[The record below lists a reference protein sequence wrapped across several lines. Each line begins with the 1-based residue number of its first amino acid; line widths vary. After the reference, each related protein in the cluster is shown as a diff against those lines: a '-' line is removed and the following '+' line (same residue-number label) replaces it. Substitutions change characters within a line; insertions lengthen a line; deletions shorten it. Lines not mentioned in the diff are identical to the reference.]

1 MSLRTGDAFLWFK
14 EIKIQLILMF
24 KIQYIKT
31 LEPGRLSDLGR
42 YKNIVRVL
50 KEGEIYR
57 FYQPD
62 FVLPKD
68 FWSKNDPEVNVCA
81 VVGEN
86 GTGKSSL
93 IELILRLMNNTAYAL
108 KNGIAT
114 SNSNRPRF
122 VRDVYAELG
131 FETDK
136 GHYTVKQD
144 DAIIAFSKNGE
155 QIWQYDYTQRN
166 DANYGFNVRPDGIV
180 EDFSRECLADLFYTI
195 VVNYSFYSYNTE
207 DYRREMIDK
216 NELEH
221 DENPDDVLEEDRCW
235 LSGIF
240 HKNDSY
246 QMPLVLNP
254 YRSKGN
260 LNINNENELTQNR
273 MFLLAVANDS
283 PLQSIWSNKTPY
295 SFCFD
300 IKTDYLPT
308 GKGWVYTSK
317 MVRLEAKELGYI
329 SDWKKEPQR
338 VEALGKQIIRTW
350 NKYLDLKL
358 DERKDDMDDGDWKAA
373 LNYIVYKTIKISL
386 NYSKFYRFRDSL
398 IHYNQQDVDP
408 KLTIDEYIKLLHDEN
423 THITLKLF
431 RAIAFIK
438 FGHYGTRMRKTLD
451 ETELDRNEIL
461 LSDFGKR
468 IDKCISDEKEYNHDV
483 YPGLEEI
490 EWMDD
495 LLLPASCFQ
504 TDMKLKLTKKEDY
517 KDDNKGFVMYSSLS
531 SGEKQV
537 VNTLCTAVY
546 HIYNLK
552 SKWET
557 KNVTPKLKEVKY
569 KYVSLI
575 FDELELYFHPKYQTM
590 LVEMLLNAI
599 KSLDLKRNFKGI
611 NVIFATHSPF
621 ILSDIPAQNIIGLD
635 DGKPTRLKNIENT
648 FCANVYDI
656 LSSGFFMNKFV
667 GDFAG
672 SKFEELV
679 AKLNRKKKLS
689 PREMQIAKDTIALIG
704 DGFLK
709 CKLTELLNERKA

>member
-1 MSLRTGDAFLWFK
+1 
-14 EIKIQLILMF
+14 MF
-24 KIQYIKT
+24 KIQFVKT
-31 LEPGRLSDLGR
+31 LKPGRPSDLGR
-42 YKNIVRVL
+42 YENIVRVL
-50 KEGEIYR
+50 KEGEIYQ

-62 FVLPKD
+62 FILPKD
-68 FWSKNDPEVNVCA
+68 FWSKKDPEVNVCA

-93 IELILRLMNNTAYAL
+93 IELMLRLMNNAAYAL

-136 GHYTVKQD
+136 GNYTIKQD
-144 DAIIAFSKNGE
+144 DAVIAFSKNGE
-155 QIWQYDYTQRN
+155 QVWQYDYIQRN
-166 DANYGFNVRPDGIV
+166 DANYGFNVRQDVIV

-221 DENPDDVLEEDRCW
+221 DENPNEVFEEDRCW

-240 HKNDSY
+240 HKNDGY

-260 LNINNENELTQNR
+260 LNVNNENELTQNR
-273 MFLLAVANDS
+273 MFLLAIANDS
-283 PLQSIWSNKTPY
+283 PLQSIWNSKIPY
-295 SFCFD
+295 SFRFD

-308 GKGWVYTSK
+308 GEGRLYTSK

-329 SDWKKEPQR
+329 SDWKKESGK
-338 VEALGKQIIRTW
+338 VEKLGKRIIGTW
-350 NKYLDLKL
+350 NKYLDFKL
-358 DERKDDMDDGDWKAA
+358 DERKDDMDDRDWKAA

-398 IHYNQQDVDP
+398 IHYDQQDMDP

-423 THITLKLF
+423 THVTLKLF

-438 FGHYGTRMRKTLD
+438 FGHYGTRMIKTED
-451 ETELDRNEIL
+451 ETELDKNEIL

-468 IDKCISDEKEYNHDV
+468 IEKCISDEHENVYSHEV
-483 YPGLEEI
+483 YPELEEI
-490 EWMDD
+490 EWRDE
-495 LLLPASCFQ
+495 LLLPASCFL
-504 TDMKLKLTKKEDY
+504 TDMKLKLTKKEDSEDE
-517 KDDNKGFVMYSSLS
+517 KKGFVMYSSLS

-546 HIYNLK
+546 HIHNLK

-557 KNVTPKLKEVKY
+557 KNVTPKIKEVKY

-599 KSLDLKRNFKGI
+599 KSLDLKKNFKGI

-621 ILSDIPAQNIIGLD
+621 ILSDIPAQNILGLD
-635 DGKPTRLKNIENT
+635 DGKPTRLKNIKNT

-672 SKFEELV
+672 RKFEELV

-704 DGFLK
+704 DEFLK
-709 CKLTELLNERKA
+709 LKLTELLNERKT

>member
-1 MSLRTGDAFLWFK
+1 MRFCGLKRV
-14 EIKIQLILMF
+14 EILLILMF

-31 LEPGRLSDLGR
+31 LEPGRPSDLGR

-50 KEGEIYR
+50 KEGEIFR
-57 FYQPD
+57 FYQPG
-62 FVLPKD
+62 FVLPKN

-81 VVGEN
+81 LVGEN

-93 IELILRLMNNTAYAL
+93 IELMLRLMNNTAYAL
-108 KNGIAT
+108 KTGITT

-122 VRDVYAELG
+122 VRDVYAVLG

-136 GHYTVKQD
+136 GHYTVRQD
-144 DAIIAFSKNGE
+144 DAIIAFSKNDE

-166 DANYGFNVRPDGIV
+166 NENYGFNVRPDGIV
-180 EDFSRECLADLFYTI
+180 EDLSRECLADLFYTI

-221 DENPDDVLEEDRCW
+221 DENPNEIFEEDRCW

-240 HKNDSY
+240 HKNDGY

-273 MFLLAVANDS
+273 MFLLAIANDS
-283 PLQSIWSNKTPY
+283 PLQSIWNNKIPY

-308 GKGWVYTSK
+308 GEGRLYTSK

-329 SDWKKEPQR
+329 SDWKKE
-338 VEALGKQIIRTW
+338 LGKVERLGNRIIKTW

-386 NYSKFYRFRDSL
+386 NYSKFYKFRDGL
-398 IHYNQQDVDP
+398 IHYDQQDVDP

-431 RAIAFIK
+431 RAISFVK
-438 FGHYGTRMRKTLD
+438 FGHYGTRMIKTEN

-461 LSDFGKR
+461 LSDFGRR
-468 IDKCISDEKEYNHDV
+468 IEKCISVEKENEHSHEV
-483 YPGLEEI
+483 YPELEEI
-490 EWMDD
+490 EWRDE

-504 TDMKLKLTKKEDY
+504 TDMKLILTKK
-517 KDDNKGFVMYSSLS
+517 DDLDDEKKGFVMYSSLS

-546 HIYNLK
+546 HIHNLK

-557 KNVTPKLKEVKY
+557 KNVTPKIKEVKY

-599 KSLDLKRNFKGI
+599 KSLDLKKYFKGI

-621 ILSDIPAQNIIGLD
+621 ILSDIPTQNILGLD
-635 DGKPTRLKNIENT
+635 DGKPTQLKDIENT

-656 LSSGFFMNKFV
+656 LASGFFMDKFV
-667 GDFAG
+667 GDFAER
-672 SKFEELV
+672 KFEELV
-679 AKLNRKKKLS
+679 TKLNRKKKLS
-689 PREMQIAKDTIALIG
+689 PREIQIAKDTIGLIG
-704 DGFLK
+704 DEFLK
-709 CKLTELLNERKA
+709 WKLKDLLNERMV

>member
-1 MSLRTGDAFLWFK
+1 
-14 EIKIQLILMF
+14 MF

-31 LEPGRLSDLGR
+31 LEPKRPSDLGR

-50 KEGEIYR
+50 KEGEIYQ

-62 FVLPKD
+62 FELPKD
-68 FWSKNDPEVNVCA
+68 FWSKNYPEVNVCA

-93 IELILRLMNNTAYAL
+93 IELMLRLMNNTAYAL

-131 FETDK
+131 FETDR
-136 GHYTVKQD
+136 GHYTVRQD
-144 DAIIAFSKNGE
+144 DAIIAFSKNDE
-155 QIWQYDYTQRN
+155 QFWQYDYTQRN
-166 DANYGFNVRPDGIV
+166 DVNYGFNVRQDGIV

-216 NELEH
+216 DELEH
-221 DENPDDVLEEDRCW
+221 DENPDEVFEEDRCW

-240 HKNDSY
+240 HKNDGY

-273 MFLLAVANDS
+273 MFLLAIANDS
-283 PLQSIWSNKTPY
+283 PLQSIWNNKTPY

-308 GKGWVYTSK
+308 GEGRLYTSK

-329 SDWKKEPQR
+329 TNWKKESGK
-338 VEALGKQIIRTW
+338 VEKLGKRIIGTW
-350 NKYLDLKL
+350 NKYLNFNL
-358 DERKDDMDDGDWKAA
+358 DERKNCMDDCDWKVA

-398 IHYNQQDVDP
+398 IRQKQQDVDP

-438 FGHYGTRMRKTLD
+438 FGRYGTRMKKTED

-461 LSDFGKR
+461 LSDFGRR
-468 IDKCISDEKEYNHDV
+468 IYRCISNEQENAYSHKMYRE
-483 YPGLEEI
+483 LEEI
-490 EWMDD
+490 DWRDE
-495 LLLPASCFQ
+495 LLLPASCFK
-504 TDMKLKLTKKEDY
+504 TDMKLKITRKENTEYD
-517 KDDNKGFVMYSSLS
+517 KKGFVMYSSLS

-546 HIYNLK
+546 HIHNLK
-552 SKWET
+552 SRWET

-590 LVEMLLNAI
+590 LVGMLLNAI
-599 KSLDLKRNFKGI
+599 KSLDLKKNFKGI

-635 DGKPTRLKNIENT
+635 DGKPTRLQNIDNT

-656 LSSGFFMNKFV
+656 LASGFFMNKFV

-679 AKLNRKKKLS
+679 TKLNRKKKLS
-689 PREMQIAKDTIALIG
+689 PEEMQNAKDTIALIG
-704 DGFLK
+704 DEFLK
-709 CKLTELLNERKA
+709 WKLTDLLNDRKE

>member
-1 MSLRTGDAFLWFK
+1 
-14 EIKIQLILMF
+14 MF

-31 LEPGRLSDLGR
+31 LEPEKLSDLGR

-50 KEGEIYR
+50 KEGEIYH

-62 FVLPKD
+62 IDLPKD
-68 FWSKNDPEVNVCA
+68 FWSRTAPEINVCA

-93 IELILRLMNNTAYAL
+93 IELMLRLINNTAYAL

-136 GHYTVKQD
+136 GHYTVKQED
-144 DAIIAFSKNGE
+144 TRIVFSKNGE
-155 QIWQYDYTQRN
+155 QIWQYDYTKRN
-166 DANYGFNVRPDGIV
+166 EDNFGFNTRPDGIV
-180 EDFSRECLADLFYTI
+180 EDFSRDCLADLFYTI

-207 DYRREMIDK
+207 DYRREMIER
-216 NELEH
+216 NELEL
-221 DENPDDVLEEDRCW
+221 DENPDEVFEEDRCW

-240 HKNDSY
+240 HKNDGY

-273 MFLLAVANDS
+273 MFLLAIANDS
-283 PLQSIWSNKTPY
+283 PLQSIWSNKSPY

-300 IKTDYLPT
+300 IKSDFLPT
-308 GKGWVYTSK
+308 GEGMLYTSK

-329 SDWKKEPQR
+329 SDWKKEPER
-338 VEALGKQIIRTW
+338 VEALGIQIIRTW
-350 NKYLDLKL
+350 NQYLDFDL
-358 DERKDDMDDGDWKAA
+358 DERKDGMDERDWKVAI
-373 LNYIVYKTIKISL
+373 NYIVYKTIKISL

-398 IHYNQQDVDP
+398 IHYDQEDVDP

-438 FGHYGTRMRKTLD
+438 FGHYGSSMIKTPD
-451 ETELDRNEIL
+451 ETDIERNEIL
-461 LSDFGKR
+461 LSDFGRR
-468 IDKCISDEKEYNHDV
+468 IDRCLSEEKEIVHSQKM
-483 YPGLEEI
+483 YPGLDEI
-490 EWMDD
+490 EWRDE
-495 LLLPASCFQ
+495 LLLPASCFL
-504 TDMKLKLTKKEDY
+504 TDMKLKITRKEDF
-517 KDDNKGFVMYSSLS
+517 KDDNKGYVMYSSLS

-537 VNTLCTAVY
+537 VNSLCTAVY
-546 HIYNLK
+546 HIHNLK

-557 KNVTPKLKEVKY
+557 KNVSPKQKEVKY

-590 LVEMLLNAI
+590 LVKMLLDAI
-599 KSLDLKRNFKGI
+599 KSLDLKKDFKGI
-611 NVIFATHSPF
+611 NVIFSTHSPF
-621 ILSDIPAQNIIGLD
+621 ILSDIPAQNIIGMD
-635 DGKPTRLKNIENT
+635 DGKPKRLVNIDNT

-656 LSSGFFMNKFV
+656 LSSGFFMTKFV

-704 DGFLK
+704 DEFLK
-709 CKLTELLNERKA
+709 WKLTELLNERNA

>member
-1 MSLRTGDAFLWFK
+1 
-14 EIKIQLILMF
+14 MF
-24 KIQYIKT
+24 KIQYVKT
-31 LEPGRLSDLGR
+31 LKPEHPSDLGR

-50 KEGEIYR
+50 NEENTYQ
-57 FYQPD
+57 FYQSG
-62 FVLPKD
+62 FILPKD
-68 FWSKNDPEVNVCA
+68 FWNKDVPEVNVCA

-86 GTGKSSL
+86 GSGKSSL
-93 IELILRLMNNTAYAL
+93 IELMLRLMNNTAYAL

-136 GHYTVKQD
+136 GHYTVKQE
-144 DAIIAFSKNGE
+144 DAIIVFSKDGG
-155 QIWQYDYTQRN
+155 QIWQYDYNQRN
-166 DANYGFNVRPDGIV
+166 ENNYGFETRPDGIV
-180 EDFSRECLADLFYTI
+180 DDFSRECLADLFYTI

-207 DYRREMIDK
+207 DYRREMIER
-216 NELEH
+216 NELES
-221 DENPDDVLEEDRCW
+221 DENQDEIFEEDRCW

-240 HKNDSY
+240 HKNDGY

-254 YRSKGN
+254 YRLKGN

-273 MFLLAVANDS
+273 MFLLAIANDS
-283 PLQSIWSNKTPY
+283 PLHSIWSKKTPY

-308 GKGWVYTSK
+308 GERRLYTSK

-329 SDWKKEPQR
+329 SDWKKEFER
-338 VEALGKQIIRTW
+338 VEALGKRIIKTW

-358 DERKDDMDDGDWKAA
+358 DERRDGMDDWDWKVA

-398 IHYNQQDVDP
+398 IHQNQQDVDP

-438 FGHYGTRMRKTLD
+438 FGHYGTRMRKTQG
-451 ETELDRNEIL
+451 EKELERNEIS
-461 LSDFGKR
+461 LSDFGRR
-468 IDKCISDEKEYNHDV
+468 IDKCISDEKEHNHDV

-490 EWMDD
+490 DWREE

-504 TDMKLKLTKKEDY
+504 TDMKLKLTKKEDSE
-517 KDDNKGFVMYSSLS
+517 DENKGFVMYSSLS

-546 HIYNLK
+546 HIHNLK

-599 KSLDLKRNFKGI
+599 KSLDLKKNFKGI

-621 ILSDIPAQNIIGLD
+621 ILSDIPVQNILGLD
-635 DGKPTRLKNIENT
+635 DGKPSRLKNIENT

-656 LSSGFFMNKFV
+656 LASGFFMNKFV
-667 GDFAG
+667 GEFAER
-672 SKFEELV
+672 KFEELV
-679 AKLNRKKKLS
+679 AKLNRNKKLS
-689 PREMQIAKDTIALIG
+689 PREMKIAEDTIALIG
-704 DGFLK
+704 DEFLK
-709 CKLTELLNERKA
+709 WKLTELLNERKA